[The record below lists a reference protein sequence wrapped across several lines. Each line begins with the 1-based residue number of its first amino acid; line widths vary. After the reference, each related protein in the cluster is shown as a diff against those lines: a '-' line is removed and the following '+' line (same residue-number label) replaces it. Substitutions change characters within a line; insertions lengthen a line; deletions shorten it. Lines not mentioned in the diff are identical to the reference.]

1 MLDFIISLIRLKNR
15 VGYMKKYMILG
26 MVLLLISVPIVA
38 AQTGGLRISPQW
50 SVMVAPEYTFEV
62 WCQTGTAYDVQ
73 VLLVITEDC
82 YNGMDPGN
90 VVTVDA
96 VTPITKADF
105 TAVSLNSLKVPPSS
119 TDGYT
124 VASLKD
130 HIDEGLATPL
140 TSTDTIYWALS
151 VEVFASLTGTKQP
164 LYIKLDST
172 APRMLVYLMGNL
184 ENGSGNLDIRVPP
197 TNPGFMVPE
206 VVIGSIM
213 AVAAM
218 FTALGLYAYKKK
230 HTPTK

>member
-1 MLDFIISLIRLKNR
+1 
-15 VGYMKKYMILG
+15 MKKYVILS

-50 SVMVAPEYTFEV
+50 SVMVEPEYTFEV
-62 WCQTGTAYDVQ
+62 WCETGTAYDVQ

-82 YNGMDPGN
+82 YNGMADGN

-96 VTPITKADF
+96 VTAITKADF
-105 TAVSLNSLKVPPSS
+105 TAGAVSLNSLKVPPSS

-130 HIDEGLATPL
+130 HLDEGLATAL
-140 TSTDTIYWALS
+140 TSTDTIYYALS
-151 VEVFASLTGTKQP
+151 DVVFDYLTGTKED

-184 ENGSGNLDIRVPP
+184 VDGSGDLDIRVPP

-230 HTPTK
+230 YTPNQ